1 MIYELNDTE
10 LDVVAAGAPL
20 FVGGLVNV
28 GVSDIDILSNNP
40 GLLSNFEVNVLN
52 DSIKDIA
59 KNNNVGVGAIIQAL
73 GGVAAI
79 QGSDRLASDRAG
91 ETSGS
96 VLPGES
102 RAGALSAA
110 CRARVSCSGRRRSTF
125 SGITGNG
132 ATSLRSSRSRP
143 SSWPGSSSA
152 FVALLIGFLFVAQY
166 ARKETAFGYLT
177 PTKGTAQDLRAAAG
191 HHQRGPR

>member
-1 MIYELNDTE
+1 LGVLSHPIPPTCRPAGVVNRRAIIYELNDTE

-79 QGSDRLASDRAG
+79 R
-91 ETSGS
+91 
-96 VLPGES
+96 
-102 RAGALSAA
+102 GA
-110 CRARVSCSGRRRSTF
+110 
-125 SGITGNG
+125 
-132 ATSLRSSRSRP
+132 
-143 SSWPGSSSA
+143 
-152 FVALLIGFLFVAQY
+152 Q
-166 ARKETAFGYLT
+166 TA
-177 PTKGTAQDLRAAAG
+177 
-191 HHQRGPR
+191 

>member
-59 KNNNVGVGAIIQAL
+59 APRSSPPGLRIWTGAT
-73 GGVAAI
+73 V
-79 QGSDRLASDRAG
+79 
-91 ETSGS
+91 ETSD
-96 VLPGES
+96 LE
-102 RAGALSAA
+102 A
-110 CRARVSCSGRRRSTF
+110 
-125 SGITGNG
+125 
-132 ATSLRSSRSRP
+132 
-143 SSWPGSSSA
+143 
-152 FVALLIGFLFVAQY
+152 
-166 ARKETAFGYLT
+166 LT
-177 PTKGTAQDLRAAAG
+177 PWLDWGFAEAKRALAKAA
-191 HHQRGPR
+191 

>member
-1 MIYELNDTE
+1 MYLLKFRGLGGLSHPIPRLAGRLGSSTEEVKAMIYELNDTE

-40 GLLSNFEVNVLN
+40 GFLSNFEVNVLN

-79 QGSDRLASDRAG
+79 R
-91 ETSGS
+91 
-96 VLPGES
+96 
-102 RAGALSAA
+102 GA
-110 CRARVSCSGRRRSTF
+110 
-125 SGITGNG
+125 
-132 ATSLRSSRSRP
+132 
-143 SSWPGSSSA
+143 
-152 FVALLIGFLFVAQY
+152 Q
-166 ARKETAFGYLT
+166 TA
-177 PTKGTAQDLRAAAG
+177 
-191 HHQRGPR
+191 

>member
-28 GVSDIDILSNNP
+28 GVSDIAILSNNP

-79 QGSDRLASDRAG
+79 R
-91 ETSGS
+91 
-96 VLPGES
+96 
-102 RAGALSAA
+102 GA
-110 CRARVSCSGRRRSTF
+110 
-125 SGITGNG
+125 
-132 ATSLRSSRSRP
+132 
-143 SSWPGSSSA
+143 
-152 FVALLIGFLFVAQY
+152 Q
-166 ARKETAFGYLT
+166 TA
-177 PTKGTAQDLRAAAG
+177 
-191 HHQRGPR
+191 

>member
-59 KNNNVGVGAIIQAL
+59 KNNNVGVGA
-73 GGVAAI
+73 G
-79 QGSDRLASDRAG
+79 D
-91 ETSGS
+91 
-96 VLPGES
+96 
-102 RAGALSAA
+102 
-110 CRARVSCSGRRRSTF
+110 GRPERRP
-125 SGITGNG
+125 
-132 ATSLRSSRSRP
+132 ATP
-143 SSWPGSSSA
+143 PA
-152 FVALLIGFLFVAQY
+152 
-166 ARKETAFGYLT
+166 
-177 PTKGTAQDLRAAAG
+177 
-191 HHQRGPR
+191 